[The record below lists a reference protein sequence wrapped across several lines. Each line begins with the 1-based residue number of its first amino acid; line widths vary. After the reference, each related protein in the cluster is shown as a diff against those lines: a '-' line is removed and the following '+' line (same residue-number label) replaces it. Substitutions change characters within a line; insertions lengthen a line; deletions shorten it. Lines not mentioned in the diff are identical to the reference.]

1 MHKDVNQ
8 ELVYV
13 FIISFLFLDLQFKSV
28 IYIYNLSEIL
38 SHLPLVKQNMKLKI
52 AKIISTIGHPLL
64 TIPIFVIIILFSYQD
79 LQSAFLVS
87 SLMIGC
93 VFIPLTIKMYR
104 GSKKGTYTN
113 FDVSDRNERQN
124 WYVAVLVS
132 LLILISIFFLTNQ
145 SQAVRYNALFF
156 LLLLSIAKIGNYFIK
171 TSLHVSLHVFLSF
184 LFMQINIEYGV
195 LFLVFIFP
203 IAWSRLVLKRHT
215 LREVIYGGINGFAIG
230 ILSFVTITVTHKS

>member
-1 MHKDVNQ
+1 
-8 ELVYV
+8 
-13 FIISFLFLDLQFKSV
+13 
-28 IYIYNLSEIL
+28 
-38 SHLPLVKQNMKLKI
+38 MKLKI
-52 AKIISTIGHPLL
+52 ANIISTIGHPLL

-87 SLMIGC
+87 SLIIGC

-104 GSKKGTYTN
+104 GSRKGTYTN

-124 WYVAVLVS
+124 WYEAVLVL

-145 SQAVRYNALFF
+145 SQAIRYNALLF

-195 LFLVFIFP
+195 LFLVFVFP

-215 LREVIYGGINGFAIG
+215 LREVIYGGINGLAIG
-230 ILSFVTITVTHKS
+230 ILSFVTMTGTHKS